1 MNTAAPLPILDEADA
16 RVLGT
21 QIKLHRWA
29 GEDEGRRFGDLF
41 NLVCDPAF
49 LLVAWRRVRGNR
61 GARTA
66 GVDGVTVRRIE
77 QERGVDDFLA
87 ELRAE
92 LRARTYRPSRV
103 RERMIPKANGKFRRL
118 GIATVRDRVVQAAL
132 KLVLEPI
139 FEAGFQP
146 SSYGFRP
153 NRGARDAI
161 ADIHL
166 YSVHSYEW
174 VLEADIQAC
183 FDEISHSALMDR
195 VARRIKDKRVLAL
208 VKAFLKAGLL
218 TELGREEDTIT
229 GTPQG
234 GILSPLLANI
244 ALSALDDH
252 FAHEWRTLMG
262 TYYERRKRRNR
273 GLGNW
278 RLVRYADDFVVM
290 VAGTR
295 EHAEALRGTVQA
307 VLAPIG
313 LRLSET
319 KTKVVHLDEGF
330 DFLGFRIQRRRKRGT
345 QQRAV
350 YTYPS
355 KRSFERVK
363 EKVRGL
369 TNRASP
375 LSLQKLL
382 SQLNAVV
389 RGWCNY
395 FRHSAASHAFGV
407 VGYYVWFRLGR
418 WIRARRNRMAW
429 KTLHKR
435 HLLDRQIVVGKT
447 RLYDARTVPIVRHR
461 FRGYRIP
468 TPWTEQT
475 LSPTNQR
482 PTLVESRVR

>member
-1 MNTAAPLPILDEADA
+1 MNTAAPEPIADEAEA
-16 RVLGT
+16 RVLEM

-29 GEDEGRRFGDLF
+29 GENEGRRFGDLF

-49 LLVAWRRVRGNR
+49 LLVAWRRVKGNR

-66 GVDGVTVRRIE
+66 GVDGMTVRRIE
-77 QERGVDDFLA
+77 QEQGGDSFLA

-92 LRARTYRPSRV
+92 LRARTYRPLRV
-103 RERMIPKANGKFRRL
+103 RERMIPKANGKHRRL

-166 YSVHSYEW
+166 HSVHSYEW

-183 FDEISHSALMDR
+183 FDEISHPALMDR

-252 FAHEWRTLMG
+252 FALEWQASMSTKN
-262 TYYERRKRRNR
+262 ERRKRRHR

-290 VAGTR
+290 VWGTR
-295 EHAEALRGTVQA
+295 EHAEALRDTVQA

-313 LRLSET
+313 LRLSEA
-319 KTKVVHLDEGF
+319 KTKVVHLDEG
-330 DFLGFRIQRRRKRGT
+330 
-345 QQRAV
+345 V
-350 YTYPS
+350 
-355 KRSFERVK
+355 
-363 EKVRGL
+363 
-369 TNRASP
+369 N
-375 LSLQKLL
+375 
-382 SQLNAVV
+382 NA
-389 RGWCNY
+389 
-395 FRHSAASHAFGV
+395 
-407 VGYYVWFRLGR
+407 
-418 WIRARRNRMAW
+418 
-429 KTLHKR
+429 
-435 HLLDRQIVVGKT
+435 
-447 RLYDARTVPIVRHR
+447 
-461 FRGYRIP
+461 
-468 TPWTEQT
+468 
-475 LSPTNQR
+475 
-482 PTLVESRVR
+482 

>member
-1 MNTAAPLPILDEADA
+1 MNTAAGGSPADPAEAH
-16 RVLGT
+16 VLGM
-21 QIKLHRWA
+21 QNKLHRWA

-41 NLVCDPAF
+41 NLVCDPTF

-77 QERGVDDFLA
+77 QEQGVDGFLA
-87 ELRAE
+87 GLRAE
-92 LRARTYRPSRV
+92 LRARSYRPSRV
-103 RERMIPKANGKFRRL
+103 RERMIPKANGKLRRL

-166 YSVHSYEW
+166 HSVHSYEW

-183 FDEISHSALMDR
+183 FDEISHSALMER
-195 VARRIKDKRVLAL
+195 AARRIKDKRVLAL

-252 FAHEWRTLMG
+252 FAREWQTSMS
-262 TYYERRKRRNR
+262 TQNERRKRRHR

-290 VAGTR
+290 VSGTR
-295 EHAEALRGTVQA
+295 EHAEALRDTVQA

-313 LRLSET
+313 LRLSEA

-369 TNRASP
+369 TNRASS

-395 FRHSAASHAFGV
+395 FRHSAAKHVFGV
-407 VGYYVWFRLGR
+407 VGDYVWFRLGR
-418 WIRARRNRMAW
+418 WIRARHGLAW

-435 HLLDRQIVVGKT
+435 HLLDRQNTVGKT
-447 RLYDARTVPIVRHR
+447 RLYDAKTVPIIRHR

-475 LSPTNQR
+475 LPQTNQR
-482 PTLVESRVR
+482 STLVESRVR

>member
-1 MNTAAPLPILDEADA
+1 VNAAAPEPIVDEAED
-16 RVLGT
+16 RVLGM

-41 NLVCDPAF
+41 NLVSDPAF

-66 GVDGVTVRRIE
+66 GVDGMTVRRIE
-77 QERGVDDFLA
+77 QERGEDTFLA

-103 RERMIPKANGKFRRL
+103 RERMIPKANGKLRRL

-139 FEAGFQP
+139 FEADFQP

-161 ADIHL
+161 AEIHL
-166 YSVHSYEW
+166 HCVHSYEW

-208 VKAFLKAGLL
+208 VKAFLKAGIL
-218 TELGREEDTIT
+218 TELGQEEDTIT

-252 FAHEWRTLMG
+252 FAREWRTLMD
-262 TYYERRKRRNR
+262 TPSERRKRRR
-273 GLGNW
+273 HGLGNW
-278 RLVRYADDFVVM
+278 RLVRYADDFVVI
-290 VAGTR
+290 VSGTR

-307 VLAPIG
+307 ALTPIG
-313 LRLSET
+313 LRLSEA
-319 KTKVVHLDEGF
+319 KTKVVHIDEGF
-330 DFLGFRIQRRRKRGT
+330 DFLGFRIQRRRRRGT
-345 QQRAV
+345 HLRAV

-363 EKVRGL
+363 DKVRGL
-369 TNRASP
+369 TNRSSP
-375 LSLQKLL
+375 LTLQKLL
-382 SQLNAVV
+382 TRLNALV

-395 FRHSAASHAFGV
+395 FRHGVSKHVFGV
-407 VGYYVWFRLGR
+407 LGDYVWYRVGR
-418 WIRARRNRMAW
+418 WIRSRHNGLAW
-429 KTLHKR
+429 KTLHRR
-435 HLLDRQIVVGKT
+435 HLLNRQIATGKT
-447 RLYDARTVPIVRHR
+447 RLYDAKTVPVTRYR
-461 FRGYRIP
+461 FRGYCIP

-475 LSPTNQR
+475 LPKPT
-482 PTLVESRVR
+482 SG

>member
-1 MNTAAPLPILDEADA
+1 VNTAAPLPILDEADA

-29 GEDEGRRFGDLF
+29 GEDQGRRFGDLF

-252 FAHEWRTLMG
+252 FAQEWRTLMG

-418 WIRARRNRMAW
+418 WIRARHNRMAW